1 MMSFTYLQMLGWIA
15 LVGIA
20 VFTFYWKGF
29 QAGKR
34 EGYIRGRSLTR
45 VVSRNDC

>member
-15 LVGIA
+15 VVSIA